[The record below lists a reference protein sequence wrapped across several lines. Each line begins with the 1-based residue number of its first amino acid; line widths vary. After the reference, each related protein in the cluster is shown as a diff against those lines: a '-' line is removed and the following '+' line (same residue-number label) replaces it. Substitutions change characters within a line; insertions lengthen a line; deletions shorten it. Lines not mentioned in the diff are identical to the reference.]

1 MQFTREIN
9 RLLMGV
15 LLAFMLISGSAAY
28 WAITAPDTLLQ
39 RDDNPRLVEAQ
50 AAIQRGTIYDIQG
63 QVLAQ
68 SRLNDAQLLERNYP
82 AEAAYSALGYY
93 SLRYGVGGAEAAYD
107 ALLSGASLPDTL
119 QRRFEEDIL
128 HRAREGADIRLT
140 LDLDVQQAV
149 AQAMGERR
157 GAAVVLRV
165 PEGGILALVSQPTY
179 NPNQLDAEWN
189 NLIEAEGNPFFNRAL
204 QGRYQPGGMLQTP
217 LLAAA
222 ILNGHALDE
231 PLPDASVPVRLDDI
245 ELTCA
250 VTPPDDVLTLREAYA
265 YGCPG
270 AFASLG
276 EQIDEAILRQLFET
290 FQLETPPTLEGF
302 TVEIPADEAT
312 PEATEAII
320 NETHTLRETVLG
332 QGDLTINPL
341 GMATLTGALLNG
353 GNAPQP
359 HALDAVRPPGESWQ
373 DAAPLPSSQPLMTD
387 NTARRIRE
395 LMRAN
400 TQTGAAIVSDALP
413 AGGHVALAYSGDEV
427 QTWFIGFV
435 VINGLPDAAV
445 AIVLEDTANPTLA
458 AEIAEQVL
466 RAAYESLQ
474 SVETDTGF

>member
-1 MQFTREIN
+1 
-9 RLLMGV
+9 MG
-15 LLAFMLISGSAAY
+15 
-28 WAITAPDTLLQ
+28 
-39 RDDNPRLVEAQ
+39 N
-50 AAIQRGTIYDIQG
+50 
-63 QVLAQ
+63 
-68 SRLNDAQLLERNYP
+68 
-82 AEAAYSALGYY
+82 
-93 SLRYGVGGAEAAYD
+93 
-107 ALLSGASLPDTL
+107 
-119 QRRFEEDIL
+119 
-128 HRAREGADIRLT
+128 
-140 LDLDVQQAV
+140 
-149 AQAMGERR
+149 RR

-179 NPNQLDAEWN
+179 NPNQLDADWD

-222 ILNGHALDE
+222 ILNGYALDE
-231 PLPDASVPVRLDDI
+231 PLPDASAPVQVDDI

-250 VTPPDDVLTLREAYA
+250 VMPPEAALTLREAYA

-276 EQIDEAILRQLFET
+276 ERIDEPVLRQLFET

-302 TVEIPADEAT
+302 TVEIPEAEAT
-312 PEATEAII
+312 PEATEAIVS
-320 NETHTLRETVLG
+320 ETHTLRETVLG

-359 HALDAVRPPGESWQ
+359 YALDAVRPPGEEWQ
-373 DAAPLPSSQPLMTD
+373 NAAPLPSSQPLMTD
-387 NTARRIRE
+387 TTARRIRE
-395 LMRAN
+395 LMRGN
-400 TQTGAAIVSDALP
+400 IQTGAADTVDDALP

-435 VINGLPDAAV
+435 MIDGLPDAAV
-445 AIVLEDTANPTLA
+445 AIVLEDTANPSLV
-458 AEIAEQVL
+458 AEIGEQAL

-474 SVETDTGF
+474 STEIETNS